1 MPKSENQK
9 LKLLYVRKLL
19 WDATNE
25 NHTLTVNEII
35 LRLAALGIKAERKSI
50 YDDIVDLQKF
60 GMDIECR
67 RGRSNEYFLASREFA
82 LPELKILADV
92 VATSKFITRK
102 KSIKLIKKL
111 EHLTCTYN
119 AKELQRRVQ
128 VRNRIENM
136 HASVYSAVDKIH
148 KAIAIKKKV
157 AFNYWEWILEKKEK
171 VRRNTGKFVVN
182 PCVLCWDNDKYY
194 LAVYSNETRDFKYY
208 RVDKMSEVTILDKP
222 CDFATMKQGLDLT
235 IHTKKHF
242 GMDAGKVQKV
252 CLYCDNSLTGAMID
266 RFGQDLIIKKSDSLG
281 FAISVDLVVNQ
292 LFFAWL
298 VEFGTGIKILT
309 PESVGK
315 VFKDYLRN
323 ISKLY

>member
-9 LKLLYVRKLL
+9 LKLLYVRKML
-19 WDATNE
+19 WEATDE

-35 LRLAALGIKAERKSI
+35 LKLAALGIKAERKSI

-67 RGRSNEYFLASREFA
+67 RGRSNEYFLASRELA

-111 EHLTCTYN
+111 EHLTCTYQG
-119 AKELQRRVQ
+119 KDLERRVQ

-136 HASVYSAVDKIH
+136 HESVYSAVDKLH
-148 KAIAIKKKV
+148 KAIAKKKKIS
-157 AFNYWEWILEKKEK
+157 FNCWEWTLEKKEK
-171 VRRNTGKFVVN
+171 VRKNSGKFVVS
-182 PCVLCWDNDKYY
+182 PCVLCWDNDRYY

-208 RVDKMSEVTILDKP
+208 RVDKMSEVIILDKP

-242 GMDAGKVQKV
+242 GMDAGKVQRV

-266 RFGQDLIIKKSDSLG
+266 RFGQDVIIRKSDSLG
-281 FAISVDLVVNQ
+281 FTICVDLVANPV
-292 LFFAWL
+292 FFAWL
-298 VEFGTGIKILT
+298 VEFGAGIKILT
-309 PESVGK
+309 PESVGTE
-315 VFKDYLRN
+315 FKYYLRN